1 MILEVELQ
9 SKIYL
14 YMSVILKKMLWTNFL
29 KENLLEATQLISW
42 TQILLVLMLYILFI
56 LSQDLVLNQLKE

>member
-29 KENLLEATQLISW
+29 KENLLEATQLINW